1 MVQAA
6 RVLSRV
12 SLGSEFAGLVTVE
25 AVAGLALLASL
36 PVAKGQPIGLDGG
49 QWMSLF
55 QWFVGVLITPLCGL
69 GAWWLVRHPDAGIK
83 PLTGR
88 NLQSSLFKPV

>member
-36 PVAKGQPIGLDGG
+36 PVAKGQPIG
-49 QWMSLF
+49 
-55 QWFVGVLITPLCGL
+55 
-69 GAWWLVRHPDAGIK
+69 
-83 PLTGR
+83 
-88 NLQSSLFKPV
+88 